1 MGAYAQSDFDTL
13 YRDSYN
19 NLLRLAYRSTKDYH
33 ESEDLVDEAF
43 VIYLQKSEIVHIN
56 NPRAYLVKIMS
67 NLICNY
73 LRLKMHDNVPLSNA
87 LENEL
92 GVDGLKRSLADALPK
107 ELQLWEREILLEPQR
122 DSRNSASHSNTRRRG
137 DPPACSLRHRDPGS
151 VDSVPCSYPR
161 TRNQSKVVFHHIAQI
176 FHRDLILL

>member
-1 MGAYAQSDFDTL
+1 MGDYAQSDFDTL
-13 YRDSYN
+13 YRDNYN

-43 VIYLQKSEIVHIN
+43 VIYLQKSGTVHIS
-56 NPRAYLVKIMS
+56 NPRAYLIKIMS

-73 LRLKMHDNVPLSNA
+73 LRLKMHDNVPLSDA

-107 ELQLWEREILLEPQR
+107 ELQLWEREILLMRFEDR
-122 DSRNSASHSNTRRRG
+122 LSYAEIAERLHIKEVSCRSRLVRAKAG
-137 DPPACSLRHRDPGS
+137 P
-151 VDSVPCSYPR
+151 VKIY
-161 TRNQSKVVFHHIAQI
+161 AQI
-176 FHRDLILL
+176 YLQARSRQDLCAYLFAGSG

>member
-1 MGAYAQSDFDTL
+1 MMGAYAQSDFDTL

-107 ELQLWEREILLEPQR
+107 ELQLWEREILLMRFEDQL
-122 DSRNSASHSNTRRRG
+122 SNVILSMLDRIFCVLT
-137 DPPACSLRHRDPGS
+137 S
-151 VDSVPCSYPR
+151 VDISESREFPDVS
-161 TRNQSKVVFHHIAQI
+161 TNS
-176 FHRDLILL
+176 

>member
-1 MGAYAQSDFDTL
+1 MMGAYAQSDFDTL

-92 GVDGLKRSLADALPK
+92 GVGWAEKKLGGCTSKGTSAVGA
-107 ELQLWEREILLEPQR
+107 R
-122 DSRNSASHSNTRRRG
+122 DSANE
-137 DPPACSLRHRDPGS
+137 
-151 VDSVPCSYPR
+151 
-161 TRNQSKVVFHHIAQI
+161 I
-176 FHRDLILL
+176 

>member
-1 MGAYAQSDFDTL
+1 MGDYAQSDFDTL
-13 YRDSYN
+13 YRDNYN

-43 VIYLQKSEIVHIN
+43 VIYLQKSGTVHIS
-56 NPRAYLVKIMS
+56 NPRAYLIKIMS

-73 LRLKMHDNVPLSNA
+73 LRLKMHDNVPLSDA

-107 ELQLWEREILLEPQR
+107 ELQLWEREILL
-122 DSRNSASHSNTRRRG
+122 SVTLLSTIVTTSCFVFGLTGSIILIFSA
-137 DPPACSLRHRDPGS
+137 
-151 VDSVPCSYPR
+151 
-161 TRNQSKVVFHHIAQI
+161 I
-176 FHRDLILL
+176 FIKA

>member
-1 MGAYAQSDFDTL
+1 MMGAYAQSDFDTL

-67 NLICNY
+67 NLICNCCTFIIDERL
-73 LRLKMHDNVPLSNA
+73 LRVNHMRFTFRQSMVSQEPLTCKWGVHYA
-87 LENEL
+87 LFVIDCRL
-92 GVDGLKRSLADALPK
+92 
-107 ELQLWEREILLEPQR
+107 
-122 DSRNSASHSNTRRRG
+122 
-137 DPPACSLRHRDPGS
+137 
-151 VDSVPCSYPR
+151 
-161 TRNQSKVVFHHIAQI
+161 
-176 FHRDLILL
+176 

>member
-1 MGAYAQSDFDTL
+1 MMGAYAQSDFDTL

-107 ELQLWEREILLEPQR
+107 ELQLWEREILLMRFEDQLSYAEIAER
-122 DSRNSASHSNTRRRG
+122 LHIKEVSCRSRLVRAKRTLLNSGKKKKYYDEGNVLPRYRHISNKE
-137 DPPACSLRHRDPGS
+137 
-151 VDSVPCSYPR
+151 V
-161 TRNQSKVVFHHIAQI
+161 SKC
-176 FHRDLILL
+176 

>member
-1 MGAYAQSDFDTL
+1 MMGAYAQSDFDTL
-13 YRDSYN
+13 YRDNYN

-107 ELQLWEREILLEPQR
+107 ELQLCVNFEYRAPLARETSPTLTEI
-122 DSRNSASHSNTRRRG
+122 
-137 DPPACSLRHRDPGS
+137 
-151 VDSVPCSYPR
+151 
-161 TRNQSKVVFHHIAQI
+161 
-176 FHRDLILL
+176 

>member
-1 MGAYAQSDFDTL
+1 MMGAYAQSDFDTL

-33 ESEDLVDEAF
+33 EFEDLVDEAF

-107 ELQLWEREILLEPQR
+107 ELQLWEREILLMRFEDQLSYAEIAER
-122 DSRNSASHSNTRRRG
+122 LHIKEVSCRSRLVRAKAHF
-137 DPPACSLRHRDPGS
+137 AELR
-151 VDSVPCSYPR
+151 
-161 TRNQSKVVFHHIAQI
+161 QKEK
-176 FHRDLILL
+176 IL

>member
-1 MGAYAQSDFDTL
+1 MMGAYAQSDFDTL

-92 GVDGLKRSLADALPK
+92 GVDGLKRT
-107 ELQLWEREILLEPQR
+107 WRMHFQR
-122 DSRNSASHSNTRRRG
+122 NFSCGSARF
-137 DPPACSLRHRDPGS
+137 C
-151 VDSVPCSYPR
+151 
-161 TRNQSKVVFHHIAQI
+161 
-176 FHRDLILL
+176 

>member
-73 LRLKMHDNVPLSNA
+73 LRLKMRRILC
-87 LENEL
+87 
-92 GVDGLKRSLADALPK
+92 RSRPTAR
-107 ELQLWEREILLEPQR
+107 Q
-122 DSRNSASHSNTRRRG
+122 H
-137 DPPACSLRHRDPGS
+137 
-151 VDSVPCSYPR
+151 YR
-161 TRNQSKVVFHHIAQI
+161 TFTIGT
-176 FHRDLILL
+176 DCL

>member
-1 MGAYAQSDFDTL
+1 MMGAYAQSDFDTL

-107 ELQLWEREILLEPQR
+107 ELQLWEREILLR
-122 DSRNSASHSNTRRRG
+122 
-137 DPPACSLRHRDPGS
+137 
-151 VDSVPCSYPR
+151 
-161 TRNQSKVVFHHIAQI
+161 
-176 FHRDLILL
+176 

>member
-1 MGAYAQSDFDTL
+1 MMGAYAQSDFDTL

-73 LRLKMHDNVPLSNA
+73 LRLKMHDNVPLRCCRWSSPDLHTA
-87 LENEL
+87 AQASADCRRQPKYRIPRIEP
-92 GVDGLKRSLADALPK
+92 VPPWKAARS
-107 ELQLWEREILLEPQR
+107 
-122 DSRNSASHSNTRRRG
+122 G
-137 DPPACSLRHRDPGS
+137 
-151 VDSVPCSYPR
+151 
-161 TRNQSKVVFHHIAQI
+161 
-176 FHRDLILL
+176 